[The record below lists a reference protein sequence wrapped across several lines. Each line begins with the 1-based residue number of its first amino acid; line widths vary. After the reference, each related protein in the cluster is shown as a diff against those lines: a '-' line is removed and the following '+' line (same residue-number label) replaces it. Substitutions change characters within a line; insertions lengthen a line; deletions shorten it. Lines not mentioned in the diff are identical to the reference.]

1 MLQTGEHTSEIYIV
15 DDDAMVRESLSIVF
29 SQAGY
34 RVRTF
39 CDGTSVVTAARVRI
53 PACIL
58 IDIYM
63 PGTSGLDILKQLDAA
78 NYPAPIFVVSARR
91 DISIAVEAIKNGAC
105 DFIEKQ
111 MDAASIVIRVGKTIA
126 TWVSRQTRDATSEIR
141 WRHFPGR
148 PLLSRREIE
157 VLAQIMAG
165 ASNKESAMTLGIS
178 SRTIETHRQH
188 IMKKLG
194 AKNAVDLVH
203 IVLGTD
209 GRRSQN
215 ASPRVASDQIMRV

>member
-1 MLQTGEHTSEIYIV
+1 MLQTGEQNSEIYIV

-34 RVRTF
+34 RVRAF
-39 CDGTSVVTAARVRI
+39 CEGKSVVAAARVRI
-53 PACIL
+53 PACII
-58 IDIYM
+58 IDIFL

-78 NYPAPIFVVSARR
+78 NYPAPVFIVSARR

-111 MDAASIVIRVGKTIA
+111 TDVASIVTRVGKTIA
-126 TWVSRQTRDATSEIR
+126 TWASRQQTDATSEIR

-165 ASNKESAMTLGIS
+165 ASNKEAAKTLGIS

-194 AKNAVDLVH
+194 AKNAVELVH
-203 IVLGTD
+203 IVLGTK
-209 GRRSQN
+209 GRRSQD
-215 ASPRVASDQIMRV
+215 ASPRAENDQIVRV

>member
-1 MLQTGEHTSEIYIV
+1 MLQTGVHSSEIYIV
-15 DDDAMVRESLSIVF
+15 DDDAMVRESLSIAF

-34 RVRTF
+34 QVRTF
-39 CDGTSVVTAARVRI
+39 CEGTSVIAAARVRI
-53 PACIL
+53 PACIVM
-58 IDIYM
+58 DIYL

-78 NYPAPIFVVSARR
+78 NYQAPIFVVSARR

-111 MDAASIVIRVGKTIA
+111 TDVASIVTRVGKTIA
-126 TWVSRQTRDATSEIR
+126 TWASRQQKDATVEIR

-148 PLLSRREIE
+148 HLLSRREIE
-157 VLAQIMAG
+157 VLAQIMGG
-165 ASNKESAMTLGIS
+165 ASNKESATTLGIS
-178 SRTIETHRQH
+178 CRTIETHRQH

-209 GRRSQN
+209 SRRSQD
-215 ASPRVASDQIMRV
+215 ASPRAARDQIMRV

>member
-1 MLQTGEHTSEIYIV
+1 MLQTGAHNSEIYIV
-15 DDDAMVRESLSIVF
+15 DDDATVRESLSAVF

-34 RVRTF
+34 QVRAF
-39 CDGTSVVTAARVRI
+39 CEGTSVIAAARARI

-58 IDIYM
+58 MDIYL
-63 PGTSGLDILKQLDAA
+63 PGASGLDVLKQLDAA
-78 NYPAPIFVVSARR
+78 NYPAPIFIVSGRR

-111 MDAASIVIRVGKTIA
+111 ADVASIVTRVDKTIA
-126 TWVSRQTRDATSEIR
+126 TWASRQRKDATSEIR

-165 ASNKESAMTLGIS
+165 ASNKEAAKILGIS

-188 IMKKLG
+188 IMKKLN

-203 IVLGTD
+203 IVLGTE
-209 GRRSQN
+209 GRRSQE
-215 ASPRVASDQIMRV
+215 ASPRAAHDQIMRA

>member
-1 MLQTGEHTSEIYIV
+1 MLQTGARNSEIYIV
-15 DDDAMVRESLSIVF
+15 DDDAMVRESLSTVF

-34 RVRTF
+34 QVRAF
-39 CDGTSVVTAARVRI
+39 CEGTSVVAAARVRI

-58 IDIYM
+58 MDIYL

-91 DISIAVEAIKNGAC
+91 DISVAVEAIKNGAC

-111 MDAASIVIRVGKTIA
+111 TDIGSIVTRVGKTIA
-126 TWVSRQTRDATSEIR
+126 AWASRQQKDATSEIR

-148 PLLSRREIE
+148 PLLSRREVE

-165 ASNKESAMTLGIS
+165 ASNKEAAKTLGIS

-203 IVLGTD
+203 VVLGTD
-209 GRRSQN
+209 GRRSQE
-215 ASPRVASDQIMRV
+215 AIPRAIRDQIVRI

>member
-1 MLQTGEHTSEIYIV
+1 MLQTGEHNSEIYVV
-15 DDDAMVRESLSIVF
+15 DDDATVRESLSIAF

-34 RVRTF
+34 QVRAF
-39 CDGTSVVTAARVRI
+39 CEGTSVVAAARIRV

-58 IDIYM
+58 IDIYL
-63 PGTSGLDILKQLDAA
+63 PGTSGLDILKQLDAT
-78 NYPAPIFVVSARR
+78 NYPAPILVVSARR

-111 MDAASIVIRVGKTIA
+111 TDVASIVTRVGKTIA
-126 TWVSRQTRDATSEIR
+126 TWANRQQKDATSEIR

-148 PLLSRREIE
+148 PLLSRREVE

-165 ASNKESAMTLGIS
+165 ASNKEAAKILGIS

-188 IMKKLG
+188 IMKKLR
-194 AKNAVDLVH
+194 ARNAVDLVH
-203 IVLGTD
+203 IVLGTE
-209 GRRSQN
+209 GRRTQD
-215 ASPRVASDQIMRV
+215 ASPSAAHDQIMRV

>member
-1 MLQTGEHTSEIYIV
+1 MLQTGEQNSEIYIV

-34 RVRTF
+34 RVRAF
-39 CDGTSVVTAARVRI
+39 CEGTSVVAAARVRI
-53 PACIL
+53 PACII
-58 IDIYM
+58 IDIFL

-78 NYPAPIFVVSARR
+78 NYPAPIFIVSARR

-111 MDAASIVIRVGKTIA
+111 TDAASIVARVGKTIA
-126 TWVSRQTRDATSEIR
+126 TWASRQTDATSEIR

-157 VLAQIMAG
+157 VLAQIMGG
-165 ASNKESAMTLGIS
+165 ASNKESATTLGIS
-178 SRTIETHRQH
+178 CRTIETHRQH

-209 GRRSQN
+209 SRRSQD
-215 ASPRVASDQIMRV
+215 ASPRAARDQIMRV

>member
-1 MLQTGEHTSEIYIV
+1 MLQTGEQNSEIYIV

-34 RVRTF
+34 QVRAF
-39 CDGTSVVTAARVRI
+39 CEGTSVVAAARVRI

-58 IDIYM
+58 IDIYL

-111 MDAASIVIRVGKTIA
+111 TDVASIVTRVGKTIT
-126 TWVSRQTRDATSEIR
+126 TWASRQQKDATSEIR

-165 ASNKESAMTLGIS
+165 ASNKEAAKVLEIS

-188 IMKKLG
+188 IMKKLR
-194 AKNAVDLVH
+194 ARNAVDLVH
-203 IVLGTD
+203 IVLGTE
-209 GRRSQN
+209 GRRTQD
-215 ASPRVASDQIMRV
+215 ASPSAAHDQIMRV

>member
-1 MLQTGEHTSEIYIV
+1 MLQNGEHNSEIYIV
-15 DDDAMVRESLSIVF
+15 DDDALVRESLSIVF
-29 SQAGY
+29 TQAGY
-34 RVRTF
+34 QVKAF
-39 CDGTSVVTAARVRI
+39 CDGASVVAAARVRT

-58 IDIYM
+58 IDIYL
-63 PGTSGLDILKQLDAA
+63 PGTSGFDVLKQLDAA
-78 NYPAPIFVVSARR
+78 NYPAPIFIVSARR

-111 MDAASIVIRVGKTIA
+111 TDVASIVTRVGKTIA
-126 TWVSRQTRDATSEIR
+126 TWASRQQKDATSEIR

-165 ASNKESAMTLGIS
+165 ASNKEAAKTLGIS
-178 SRTIETHRQH
+178 SRTVETHRQH

-203 IVLGTD
+203 IVLGTE
-209 GRRSQN
+209 GRRSPD
-215 ASPRVASDQIMRV
+215 ASPRSANDQIMRV

>member
-1 MLQTGEHTSEIYIV
+1 MLQAGEQNSEIYIV
-15 DDDAMVRESLSIVF
+15 DDDAMVRESLSIMF
-29 SQAGY
+29 RQAGY
-34 RVRTF
+34 QVSAF
-39 CDGTSVVTAARVRI
+39 CEGTSVVAAARARI

-58 IDIYM
+58 MDIYL
-63 PGTSGLDILKQLDAA
+63 PGTSGLDILKQLDAS
-78 NYPAPIFVVSARR
+78 NYPAPIFVVSASP

-111 MDAASIVIRVGKTIA
+111 TDVASILSRVGKTIA
-126 TWVSRQTRDATSEIR
+126 TWAGRQRKDATAEIR

-157 VLAQIMAG
+157 VLVQIMGG
-165 ASNKESAMTLGIS
+165 ASNKEAAKILGIS

-203 IVLGTD
+203 IVLGTE
-209 GRRSQN
+209 GRRSPN
-215 ASPRVASDQIMRV
+215 ASPRSANDQIMRV

>member
-1 MLQTGEHTSEIYIV
+1 MLQTGEHNSEIYIV

-34 RVRTF
+34 QVRAF
-39 CDGTSVVTAARVRI
+39 CEGTSVVAAARVRI

-58 IDIYM
+58 MDIYL
-63 PGTSGLDILKQLDAA
+63 PGTSGLDVLRQLDAA
-78 NYPAPIFVVSARR
+78 NYPAPILIVSARR

-111 MDAASIVIRVGKTIA
+111 TDAASIVTRVDKTIA
-126 TWVSRQTRDATSEIR
+126 TWASRQRKDATSDIR

-148 PLLSRREIE
+148 PLLSRREVE

-165 ASNKESAMTLGIS
+165 ASNKESATTLGIS

-209 GRRSQN
+209 GRRSQDP
-215 ASPRVASDQIMRV
+215 SPHAAGDQIMRV

>member
-1 MLQTGEHTSEIYIV
+1 MLQTAKHNSEIYIV
-15 DDDAMVRESLSIVF
+15 DDDAMVRESLSIAF

-34 RVRTF
+34 QVRAF
-39 CDGTSVVTAARVRI
+39 CEGTSVVAAARVRI

-58 IDIYM
+58 IDIYL
-63 PGTSGLDILKQLDAA
+63 PGTSGLGILKQLDAA
-78 NYPAPIFVVSARR
+78 SYPAPIFIVSARG
-91 DISIAVEAIKNGAC
+91 DISVAVEAIKNGAC

-111 MDAASIVIRVGKTIA
+111 TDVASIVTRVGKTIA
-126 TWVSRQTRDATSEIR
+126 AWASRQPKDATSEIR
-141 WRHFPGR
+141 WRHFFGR

-165 ASNKESAMTLGIS
+165 ASNKEAAKALGIS

-209 GRRSQN
+209 GRRSPD
-215 ASPRVASDQIMRV
+215 ASPRPAHDQIMRV

>member
-1 MLQTGEHTSEIYIV
+1 MLQTGEHNSEIYIV

-34 RVRTF
+34 QVRAF
-39 CDGTSVVTAARVRI
+39 CEGTSVVAAARARI

-58 IDIYM
+58 MDIYL
-63 PGTSGLDILKQLDAA
+63 PGASGLDILKQLDAA
-78 NYPAPIFVVSARR
+78 NYPAPILVVSARR

-111 MDAASIVIRVGKTIA
+111 TDVASIVTRVGKTIA
-126 TWVSRQTRDATSEIR
+126 TWASRQHKDVTSEIR

-148 PLLSRREIE
+148 PLLSRREVE
-157 VLAQIMAG
+157 VLAQVMAG
-165 ASNKESAMTLGIS
+165 ASNKEAAKSLGIS
-178 SRTIETHRQH
+178 CRTIETHRQH

-209 GRRSQN
+209 GRRSQDV
-215 ASPRVASDQIMRV
+215 SPRAASDQIMRV

>member
-1 MLQTGEHTSEIYIV
+1 MLQTGEQNSEIYIV

-34 RVRTF
+34 RVRAF
-39 CDGTSVVTAARVRI
+39 CEGTSVVAAARVRI
-53 PACIL
+53 PACII
-58 IDIYM
+58 IDIFL

-78 NYPAPIFVVSARR
+78 NYPAPIFIVSARR

-111 MDAASIVIRVGKTIA
+111 TDVASIVTRVGKTIA
-126 TWVSRQTRDATSEIR
+126 TWASRQQTDATSEIR

-165 ASNKESAMTLGIS
+165 ASNKEAAKTLGIS

-194 AKNAVDLVH
+194 AKNAVELVH
-203 IVLGTD
+203 IVLGTK
-209 GRRSQN
+209 GRRSQD
-215 ASPRVASDQIMRV
+215 ASPRAEHDQIVRV

>member
-1 MLQTGEHTSEIYIV
+1 MLQTGAHNSEIYIV

-34 RVRTF
+34 QVRAF
-39 CDGTSVVTAARVRI
+39 CEGTSVVAAARVRV

-58 IDIYM
+58 MDIYL

-91 DISIAVEAIKNGAC
+91 DISVAVEAIKNGAC

-111 MDAASIVIRVGKTIA
+111 TDIASIVSRVGKTIA
-126 TWVSRQTRDATSEIR
+126 AWASRQQKDVTSEIR

-148 PLLSRREIE
+148 PLLSRREVE

-165 ASNKESAMTLGIS
+165 ASNKEAAKTLGIS

-203 IVLGTD
+203 VVLGTD
-209 GRRSQN
+209 GRRSQE
-215 ASPRVASDQIMRV
+215 AIPRAIRDQNMRV

>member
-1 MLQTGEHTSEIYIV
+1 MLQTGEQNSEIYIV
-15 DDDAMVRESLSIVF
+15 DDDAMVRESLSVVF

-34 RVRTF
+34 RVRAF
-39 CDGTSVVTAARVRI
+39 CEGTSVVAAARVRI
-53 PACIL
+53 PACII
-58 IDIYM
+58 IDIFL

-78 NYPAPIFVVSARR
+78 NYPAPIFIVSARR

-111 MDAASIVIRVGKTIA
+111 TDVASIVTRVGKTIA
-126 TWVSRQTRDATSEIR
+126 TWASRQQTDATSEIR

-165 ASNKESAMTLGIS
+165 ASNKEAAKTLGIS

-194 AKNAVDLVH
+194 AKNAVELVH
-203 IVLGTD
+203 IVLGTK
-209 GRRSQN
+209 GRRSQD
-215 ASPRVASDQIMRV
+215 ASPRAENDQIVRV

>member
-1 MLQTGEHTSEIYIV
+1 MLQTGEQNSEIYIV

-34 RVRTF
+34 QVRAF
-39 CDGTSVVTAARVRI
+39 CEGTSAVAAARVRI

-58 IDIYM
+58 IDVCL

-78 NYPAPIFVVSARR
+78 NYPAPIFIVSARR
-91 DISIAVEAIKNGAC
+91 EISMAVEAIKNGAC

-111 MDAASIVIRVGKTIA
+111 TDAASIVTRVGTTIA
-126 TWVSRQTRDATSEIR
+126 AWASRPKKDAASEIR

-148 PLLSRREIE
+148 ALLSRREIE

-165 ASNKESAMTLGIS
+165 ASNKEAANTLEIS
-178 SRTIETHRQH
+178 SRTVETHRQH

-209 GRRSQN
+209 GRRSQD
-215 ASPRVASDQIMRV
+215 AGPHAVRDQNMRV

>member
-1 MLQTGEHTSEIYIV
+1 M
-15 DDDAMVRESLSIVF
+15 
-29 SQAGY
+29 
-34 RVRTF
+34 
-39 CDGTSVVTAARVRI
+39 
-53 PACIL
+53 
-58 IDIYM
+58 DIYL

-78 NYPAPIFVVSARR
+78 NYQAPIFVVSARR

-111 MDAASIVIRVGKTIA
+111 TDVASIVTRVGKTIA
-126 TWVSRQTRDATSEIR
+126 TWASRQQNDATVEIR

-178 SRTIETHRQH
+178 CRTIETHRQH

-209 GRRSQN
+209 SRRSQD
-215 ASPRVASDQIMRV
+215 ASPRAARDQIMRV